1 MKYKFTALKTGLL
14 ISLLMGCA
22 CCNLRRNTVEQ
33 IQIIPADT
41 VKSLF
46 SNHESNDTPVEKKMR
61 DQGLVDI
68 AEQDSSIAV
77 RLVYATPYN
86 FMGKRLYHG
95 LTKAFMLPETAG
107 MLIDAKNRLKA
118 IRPDLNLLV
127 YDAARPLSVQRE
139 MWDMV
144 KGTAMKDFVANP
156 NNGPGMHNFGAVVDL
171 TLMDCT
177 GQPLPMGSCYDF
189 FGDEA
194 RITDE
199 RQLLDS
205 ARITRRELENRLLLR
220 RVMTEAGFT
229 TISEEWWHFN
239 IMPTAEARKILTP
252 ID

>member
-144 KGTAMKDFVANP
+144 KGTAMKDF
-156 NNGPGMHNFGAVVDL
+156 
-171 TLMDCT
+171 
-177 GQPLPMGSCYDF
+177 
-189 FGDEA
+189 
-194 RITDE
+194 RI
-199 RQLLDS
+199 
-205 ARITRRELENRLLLR
+205 A
-220 RVMTEAGFT
+220 
-229 TISEEWWHFN
+229 
-239 IMPTAEARKILTP
+239 ILTTKGCIRLP
-252 ID
+252 KAS